1 MGQRPHQR
9 TDLSLPE
16 TERRPPYPPC
26 DPRDF
31 AGGCAALA
39 LSTQV
44 VVKQDPEGL
53 YSILALYFLSVKK
66 IPNSCVSAPARLRG
80 AAAHT
85 ISCVFDFSTAS
96 LFPVAYVL
104 YWDNAAFMFLV
115 APSSVLALAIN
126 VVSSAYCTRLAALT

>member
-66 IPNSCVSAPARLRG
+66 DSQLLSSRPCTPARGRCTHHQLRLR
-80 AAAHT
+80 
-85 ISCVFDFSTAS
+85 F
-96 LFPVAYVL
+96 L
-104 YWDNAAFMFLV
+104 Y
-115 APSSVLALAIN
+115 S
-126 VVSSAYCTRLAALT
+126 